1 MSLRDETKKIQKA
14 VGATPDGSYNKDTIL
29 KIIDKLDF
37 SKQDLTKIIQKKTN
51 SLPDGIYGKNT
62 AKNILRVL
70 GVEIEEEEK
79 ELIDWTGHRKQSGS
93 YPEKFESTPNI
104 SSHKIRPEGVVLH
117 HSCGSYEGSIS
128 WICQTRS
135 QVSYH
140 CIIDLDGKRN
150 SFASDDSRCWHA
162 GKSSFNG
169 RTNCNGFL
177 LGLSF
182 SGDTNERELTDDEVA
197 SAIEWLVPKFEKWGW
212 PKDLSTVTTHR
223 EVSPGRKDDVDIRA
237 EKKIKDAL
245 RAALDK

>member
-1 MSLRDETKKIQKA
+1 MALKELTKKIQEA
-14 VGATPDGSYNKDTIL
+14 VGA
-29 KIIDKLDF
+29 
-37 SKQDLTKIIQKKTN
+37 
-51 SLPDGIYGKNT
+51 LPDGDYGPNT
-62 AKNILRVL
+62 AKKILAAL
-70 GVEIEEEEK
+70 GLEK
-79 ELIDWTGHRKQSGS
+79 EKPVSVASSAVDGSMIHRWSISG
-93 YPEKFESTPNI
+93 YPEVSKPSPNI
-104 SSHKIRPEGVVLH
+104 SSSAIKPEGVILH

-128 WICQTRS
+128 WICQTKS

-150 SFASDDSRCWHA
+150 SFAEDNKRCWHA

-169 RTNCNGFL
+169 RANCNGFL

-197 SAIEWLVPKFEKWGW
+197 SAIEWLVPRFEKWGW
-212 PKDLSTVTTHR
+212 PKDLSTITTHR

-237 EKKIKDAL
+237 ENKIKDAL

>member
-1 MSLRDETKKIQKA
+1 MALKELTKKIQEA
-14 VGATPDGSYNKDTIL
+14 VGA
-29 KIIDKLDF
+29 
-37 SKQDLTKIIQKKTN
+37 
-51 SLPDGIYGKNT
+51 LPDGDYGPNT
-62 AKNILRVL
+62 AKKILAAL
-70 GVEIEEEEK
+70 GFEK
-79 ELIDWTGHRKQSGS
+79 EKPVGVASSAVNGS
-93 YPEKFESTPNI
+93 YPEVSKPSPNI
-104 SSHKIRPEGVVLH
+104 SSSAIRPEGVVLH

-128 WICQTRS
+128 WICQSKS

-140 CIIDLDGKRN
+140 CIIDTNGERTI
-150 SFASDDSRCWHA
+150 FADDNRRCWHA

-197 SAIEWLVPKFEKWGW
+197 SAIEWLVPRFEEWGW

-237 EKKIKDAL
+237 ETKIKDAL
-245 RAALDK
+245 RVVLDK